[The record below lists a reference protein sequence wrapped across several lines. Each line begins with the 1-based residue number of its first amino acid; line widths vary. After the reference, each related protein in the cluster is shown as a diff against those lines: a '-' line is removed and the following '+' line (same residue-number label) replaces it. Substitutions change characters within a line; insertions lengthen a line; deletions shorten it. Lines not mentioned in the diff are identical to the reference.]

1 MSSADTKALIQQA
14 VDRISSEVPAL
25 APLKLVFGLEL
36 RGRGDLQQYRV
47 ELPGPE
53 ITKDAGA
60 DARVHLELPRADFN
74 ELATKGTIEDW
85 RRAFETGHAKASGQA
100 EILKLIANVVARQEE
115 RNHTSKLS

>member
-1 MSSADTKALIQQA
+1 MSSADTKALIEQA
-14 VDRISSEVPAL
+14 VSRISSEVPAL

-36 RGRGDLQQYRV
+36 RGRGGIQIYRV

-53 ITKDAGA
+53 ITKDAGG

-85 RRAFETGHAKASGQA
+85 QQAFQTGHAKASGDGG
-100 EILKLIANVVARQEE
+100 ILKLIANVVARQDE
-115 RNHTSKLS
+115 RNHTSMLR